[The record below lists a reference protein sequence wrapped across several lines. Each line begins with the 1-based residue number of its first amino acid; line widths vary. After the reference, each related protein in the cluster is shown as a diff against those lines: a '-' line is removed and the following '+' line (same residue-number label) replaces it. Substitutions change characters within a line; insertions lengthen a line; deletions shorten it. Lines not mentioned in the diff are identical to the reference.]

1 MKTKIIISLGII
13 LLLICTVGCQNNS
26 LNASNNLSKP
36 EVTIPEESAGVAIEN
51 PDTNCSTINPHP
63 VAEGMTETFEITY
76 DEVMILYCDGYAFS
90 DILLALE
97 TSELVDQSPEALLA
111 RLRTRT
117 WQEIWDEFGLST
129 D

>member
-13 LLLICTVGCQNNS
+13 LLLICVVGCQNNS
-26 LNASNNLSKP
+26 LNASNSLSKP
-36 EVTIPEESAGVAIEN
+36 EEISEDASTEELVEN
-51 PDTNCSTINPHP
+51 PDTNCSAINPHP

-111 RLRTRT
+111 RLRTRS
-117 WQEIWDEFGLST
+117 WQEIWDEFGISPE
-129 D
+129 

>member
-1 MKTKIIISLGII
+1 MKPKLLFSLGII
-13 LLLICTVGCQNNS
+13 LVLISTVGCQGGS
-26 LNASNNLSKP
+26 LNASNSLSKP
-36 EVTIPEESAGVAIEN
+36 EVTPLEEYATEPAEN
-51 PDTNCSTINPHP
+51 PDTNCSTVNPHP

-76 DEVMILYCDGYAFS
+76 DEVMTLFCDGYAFS

-97 TSELVDQSPEALLA
+97 TAELVDQSPAVLLA

-117 WQEIWDEFGLST
+117 WQEIWNEFGIST

>member
-1 MKTKIIISLGII
+1 MKPKLIFSLGIFF
-13 LLLICTVGCQNNS
+13 LLICTVGCQSSS

-36 EVTIPEESAGVAIEN
+36 EATVQEESAGVVIEN
-51 PDTNCSTINPHP
+51 PDTDCSAINPHP

-111 RLRTRT
+111 RLRTRS
-117 WQEIWDEFGLST
+117 WQEIWDEFGLNPE
-129 D
+129 